1 MNSHTFTATID
12 IIGVNPFVSVPT
24 DILELLF
31 IQAEKRKGKI
41 PIKGTINNQ
50 PYTQTLVRYAGAWR
64 LYINTSM
71 LKNSPKRIGEE
82 ITITVEFDS
91 TDRSIAMLLPLQ
103 RALEENPEALSVF
116 TSLPP
121 SRQKE
126 IIRYISSLKTEE
138 AIKKNIQRALNFLLG
153 NERFIGRD
161 TP

>member
-91 TDRSIAMLLPLQ
+91 TDRSIAMPLPLQ